1 MSFTKKLA
9 LGFAGLTAVT
19 ATVWTWQQQEKVVE
33 KQSNNI
39 LSRMSQNELR
49 EYNSRNSVDL
59 KKMQQDRTEKLVGEN
74 RNLAWVMGQDTLK
87 TYEDKIA
94 KNIKKG
100 TPISS
105 ANVWKQVGI
114 KKTVDGSDKAVGI
127 TKLAAKSRANE
138 VKDSGF
144 PDAVGAPSNK
154 EIKKTGWFW

>member
-1 MSFTKKLA
+1 M
-9 LGFAGLTAVT
+9 
-19 ATVWTWQQQEKVVE
+19 
-33 KQSNNI
+33 
-39 LSRMSQNELR
+39 
-49 EYNSRNSVDL
+49 DL

-114 KKTVDGSDKAVGI
+114 KKTSQTAVGI
-127 TKLAAKSRANE
+127 RNWVDTDMQRVKKLHPKVPIMR
-138 VKDSGF
+138 D
-144 PDAVGAPSNK
+144 
-154 EIKKTGWFW
+154 